1 MSISC
6 PRGASSGVSQPDES
20 SASLSV
26 EALGFSS
33 LYAFNCTVCVS
44 SPPAEDAGA
53 AAVAARGARIS
64 TLMLGGVARTSTLST
79 TSRTCLIPPWPMP
92 LPNSLCEESGVG
104 RVGACGSSTSVC
116 SGITGTLP
124 PTVRRPAEAGLGPT
138 LARFEPR
145 VCVCV
150 LTAVPSAADAGASP
164 ARVSSVVTMG
174 VTSVC

>member
-6 PRGASSGVSQPDES
+6 PCGVSSGVSQPDES

-44 SPPAEDAGA
+44 TPPAE
-53 AAVAARGARIS
+53 
-64 TLMLGGVARTSTLST
+64 
-79 TSRTCLIPPWPMP
+79 
-92 LPNSLCEESGVG
+92 PNSLCEESGVG
-104 RVGACGSSTSVC
+104 CVGTCGSSVSVC
-116 SGITGTLP
+116 PGTLP
-124 PTVRRPAEAGLGPT
+124 PTVRRPAGAGPGAT

-145 VCVCV
+145 ACVCV
-150 LTAVPSAADAGASP
+150 LSVVLSADDAGVSP
-164 ARVSSVVTMG
+164 ASVFSVVTMG